1 MKTIW
6 TRPASVFFLA
16 FFCCALWGSA
26 APFIK
31 FGYTL
36 FSIET
41 NAIDQIL
48 MFAGFRFSLAGVL
61 VIAIGSVVCRR
72 PLVPRKEDW
81 IPIGVLAFF
90 QTAGQYFFYYIGV
103 AHASGV
109 SAALIT
115 GTGAFISLLVAAL
128 IFRYE
133 KMTVYK
139 SVGCLLGFLGIW
151 VLNGMRWDVGFA
163 WLGEGLI
170 LISQFFSA
178 FSAAF
183 IKKYSQSRNA
193 MLLSGYQFLCGG
205 LLLWSGGRCLGE
217 SPIPQASWKGW
228 LVLLYLALVSALAYS
243 IWSYLLKYNKMS
255 KIGMY
260 QCWIPL
266 VGVIWSAVLLQEGS
280 QAFSS
285 FTLFAL
291 VLIILGIGC
300 VNKEETS

>member
-1 MKTIW
+1 MACVGTLG
-6 TRPASVFFLA
+6 SHG
-16 FFCCALWGSA
+16 WG
-26 APFIK
+26 K
-31 FGYTL
+31 
-36 FSIET
+36 
-41 NAIDQIL
+41 
-48 MFAGFRFSLAGVL
+48 GF
-61 VIAIGSVVCRR
+61 
-72 PLVPRKEDW
+72 
-81 IPIGVLAFF
+81 
-90 QTAGQYFFYYIGV
+90 
-103 AHASGV
+103 
-109 SAALIT
+109 
-115 GTGAFISLLVAAL
+115 
-128 IFRYE
+128 
-133 KMTVYK
+133 
-139 SVGCLLGFLGIW
+139 
-151 VLNGMRWDVGFA
+151 
-163 WLGEGLI
+163 

-205 LLLWSGGRCLGE
+205 LLLWTGGRCLGE
-217 SPIPQASWKGW
+217 SPVPQASWKGW

-291 VLIILGIGC
+291 VLVVLGIGC